1 MSGDKAAAQFILR
14 ALIQGADPETGKA
27 LHRGEVVHRPEV
39 VRALELGL
47 QALGGGVQAHKTP
60 ESRKPQKAAKGK
72 RPERMGEGWD
82 RAQDEELRAL
92 FQQRRPVQAIAA
104 ELGRTRGAIT
114 ARLVRLSLVQER
126 SAPREV

>member
-14 ALIQGADPETGKA
+14 ALIQGADPETGKP

-39 VRALELGL
+39 IRALVLGL
-47 QALGGGVQAHKTP
+47 EALGGGVQAPKAF
-60 ESRKPQKAAKGK
+60 ERSGPQKAARGK

-82 RAQDEELRAL
+82 RAQDDALRSL

-114 ARLVRLSLVQER
+114 ARLVRLGLVKTRTE
-126 SAPREV
+126 AREV